1 MTTTVRHKNV
11 PITLANGGPSSAPT
25 GQATMLITT
34 KLHIPPMKSRMI
46 MRRHLTD
53 RLREGSS
60 SRLVVICGLPG
71 SGKTSLAC
79 QWIAEDHLPVAWY
92 SLDKTDNDAD
102 LFFRYLLTSLGTID
116 DTIASQVAPL
126 LQELRQFSGPEI
138 IPLIIR
144 LFVDLPRDIYL
155 VLDDYHLIHTKEIH
169 DALSYFL
176 EYMPPRMHMV
186 ILSRHAIPLSLSRF
200 RVRSQLTEIVASDLK
215 FTEEETERF
224 FTDIMPVTL
233 TTDEV
238 HELARYTEG
247 WVGGLQLFGLSLK
260 GKGLNDLG
268 DILSRAC
275 QETTDYLIDEVIKV
289 QPRKVKTFIQTTA
302 LLDRFNVDL
311 CREVTGFTDTPDI
324 LEHLYRNNL
333 FLIPLNTENTWHRY
347 HHLLSEAVRKGVK
360 NINPAL
366 YRDIQRK
373 AALWFARHGYLE
385 DAFRH
390 AFASEDQQFAAD
402 LLEDYIPL
410 LQERYDV
417 ASGLRWLAKV
427 PHEVFMQRALL
438 RLHECSLKIE
448 SLQLLDIEA
457 TLSDIKGRETDAFE
471 RYEGSKRELC
481 RDLLAYLEYVLP
493 YFQEPADTDT
503 NHLSDDLK
511 RIIPDSKP
519 FSGFIEDIIVG
530 RHLIQADLPQ
540 AYEALKKASTK
551 IFLSDNVWA
560 RIIWSKSMA
569 YVERWQGSLDR
580 SETILKETLGFLA
593 WKGLGDTPLKYIL
606 YPAMAWLAF
615 FRNDMLKALE
625 YGTVGLRYAEQ
636 ARSVYNI
643 IELNHL
649 LAHIHLAEGAHEET
663 DRCMKG
669 MLWVAKATGSPNLVA
684 LTNAFFARLSLAQ
697 GDLAWAEHWANQRQL
712 SVDEP
717 FSYRFVHECMA
728 QADLLYRQ
736 GRYDRL
742 ANMLETLRSHCVSRN
757 MLEQVLDID
766 IFYGAALHALYGD
779 DRFKK
784 VMERA
789 LVFAETEGYIRS
801 FIYYAPMVASTLV
814 DTAGFIRAG
823 KGSSL
828 LSMIVKTCVTPKNK
842 KGTEK
847 GRIRELTQREVEI
860 LRLLAGGYKYKEVA
874 EKAFISLDTVRTH
887 TKHIFEKLDVK
898 TKDQAV
904 REAERLNILSDG
916 V

>member
-1 MTTTVRHKNV
+1 
-11 PITLANGGPSSAPT
+11 
-25 GQATMLITT
+25 MLITT

-402 LLEDYIPL
+402 LLEDYILPL
-410 LQERYDV
+410 LENYEH
-417 ASGLRWLAKV
+417 ASSLRWLAKV
-427 PHEVFMQRALL
+427 PSEILTNRTLL
-438 RLHECSLKIE
+438 KLHECGLKLD
-448 SLQLLDIEA
+448 SLQLTTIE
-457 TLSDIKGRETDAFE
+457 TTVQEIDDHQSEAFE
-471 RYEGSKRELC
+471 RYQGDKRTLC
-481 RDLLAYLEYVLP
+481 LDLLAYLKYILP
-493 YFQEPADTDT
+493 YFREPVETDQT
-503 NHLSDDLK
+503 RLNETLK
-511 RIIPDSKP
+511 MISHENRF
-519 FSGFIEDIIVG
+519 FSGYIKVAVSLSHFLRGNPPLASETLKEASGIIFSSKS
-530 RHLIQADLPQ
+530 I
-540 AYEALKKASTK
+540 
-551 IFLSDNVWA
+551 WA
-560 RIIWSKSMA
+560 RMFWYKNMA
-569 YVERWQGSLDR
+569 DVERVQGHLYR
-580 SETILKETLGFLA
+580 SEAILGEAFRSFDE
-593 WKGLGDTPLKYIL
+593 KGLFHTPLKLLL
-606 YPAMAWLAF
+606 YLPMAWIWYL
-615 FRNDMLKALE
+615 RNDLEKAL
-625 YGTVGLRYAEQ
+625 VYAERGLEYAHHSQ
-636 ARSVYNI
+636 FTRDYMEGNYLLGLLWSA
-643 IELNHL
+643 LNRPDEVERC
-649 LAHIHLAEGAHEET
+649 I
-663 DRCMKG
+663 DRMRA
-669 MLWVAKATGSPNLVA
+669 VAKIVDAPNTGVA
-684 LTNAFFARLSLAQ
+684 PESWIARLSMTQ
-697 GDLAWAEHWANQRQL
+697 NDLTGAEAWAQQRHI
-712 SVDEP
+712 SSNEP
-717 FSYRFVHECMA
+717 FSYRFVHECLGY
-728 QADLLYRQ
+728 ADLLCRQ
-736 GRYDRL
+736 HRHEEMIDILEPLRKRS
-742 ANMLETLRSHCVSRN
+742 AERNMMEAVLETDLFLAGAYYASGEQMRARKIMDQALASTEAEGIIRPFINHCPSISPILADIRHARLRGRISSHLAIILDVSATVTRMAAEKEQEGMENRLSPRETEILQLLAAGYRYREIADKAFVSLNTVRSHIRN
-757 MLEQVLDID
+757 I
-766 IFYGAALHALYGD
+766 
-779 DRFKK
+779 FKK
-784 VMERA
+784 
-789 LVFAETEGYIRS
+789 L
-801 FIYYAPMVASTLV
+801 
-814 DTAGFIRAG
+814 
-823 KGSSL
+823 
-828 LSMIVKTCVTPKNK
+828 N
-842 KGTEK
+842 
-847 GRIRELTQREVEI
+847 
-860 LRLLAGGYKYKEVA
+860 
-874 EKAFISLDTVRTH
+874 VRT
-887 TKHIFEKLDVK
+887 T
-898 TKDQAV
+898 DQAI
-904 REAERLNILSDG
+904 RRANDLGLCQTELQ
-916 V
+916 

>member
-1 MTTTVRHKNV
+1 MELSKNG
-11 PITLANGGPSSAPT
+11 ITAPASKPFIDDT
-25 GQATMLITT
+25 LITT

-390 AFASEDQQFAAD
+390 AFASEDYEFVAD
-402 LLEDYIPL
+402 IMEDNVIL
-410 LQERYDV
+410 FQEQYEVR
-417 ASGLRWLAKV
+417 ACRRWLGNLPGDIYTKR
-427 PHEVFMQRALL
+427 PLL
-438 RLHECSLKIE
+438 RLYECGIKMGSLRLDDAAATLRDIEERKEILFGRYKGLKRRLCDDLLTHFKSLLLFCRDPAGADLSELSDAAQNISSENALLSGLVRMQIGITHFLRGDLSLASGALREASLTILPSE
-448 SLQLLDIEA
+448 SLWAQL
-457 TLSDIKGRETDAFE
+457 TW
-471 RYEGSKRELC
+471 C
-481 RDLLAYLEYVLP
+481 R
-493 YFQEPADTDT
+493 
-503 NHLSDDLK
+503 H
-511 RIIPDSKP
+511 
-519 FSGFIEDIIVG
+519 
-530 RHLIQADLPQ
+530 
-540 AYEALKKASTK
+540 AS
-551 IFLSDNVWA
+551 S
-560 RIIWSKSMA
+560 
-569 YVERWQGSLDR
+569 VERIRGRLHRAMAVLKDASALLEQRRYQETHLRSL
-580 SETILKETLGFLA
+580 
-593 WKGLGDTPLKYIL
+593 L
-606 YPAMAWLAF
+606 YLPMAWLAYY
-615 FRNDMLKALE
+615 RNDVEEAL
-625 YGTVGLRYAEQ
+625 GYAELGTE
-636 ARSVYNI
+636 Y
-643 IELNHL
+643 
-649 LAHIHLAEGAHEET
+649 AEGAPVCLRYGGGEHPFGLYPLRSRE
-663 DRCMKG
+663 
-669 MLWVAKATGSPNLVA
+669 LWES
-684 LTNAFFARLSLAQ
+684 R
-697 GDLAWAEHWANQRQL
+697 
-712 SVDEP
+712 
-717 FSYRFVHECMA
+717 
-728 QADLLYRQ
+728 LLY
-736 GRYDRL
+736 GIHSKACPGEL
-742 ANMLETLRSHCVSRN
+742 
-757 MLEQVLDID
+757 
-766 IFYGAALHALYGD
+766 
-779 DRFKK
+779 
-784 VMERA
+784 
-789 LVFAETEGYIRS
+789 
-801 FIYYAPMVASTLV
+801 
-814 DTAGFIRAG
+814 GFEADA
-823 KGSSL
+823 
-828 LSMIVKTCVTPKNK
+828 TC
-842 KGTEK
+842 
-847 GRIRELTQREVEI
+847 
-860 LRLLAGGYKYKEVA
+860 
-874 EKAFISLDTVRTH
+874 
-887 TKHIFEKLDVK
+887 
-898 TKDQAV
+898 
-904 REAERLNILSDG
+904 
-916 V
+916 